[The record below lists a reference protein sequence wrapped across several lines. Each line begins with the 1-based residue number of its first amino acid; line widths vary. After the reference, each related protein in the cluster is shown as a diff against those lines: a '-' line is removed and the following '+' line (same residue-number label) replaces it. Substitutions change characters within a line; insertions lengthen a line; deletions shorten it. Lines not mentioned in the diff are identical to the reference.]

1 MSAAKYPDVIGWPWQ
16 RAEPLLRDMGLSYQ
30 TELVRPTKHFFPTDE
45 KQLYVVR
52 GRYAPDGT
60 LKLTLAAKALK
71 GPEPE
76 IRTKRK
82 E

>member
-1 MSAAKYPDVIGWPWQ
+1 MPAAKYPDVIGCPWQ
-16 RAEPLLRDMGLSYQ
+16 RAEQMLGEAGFPYQ

-71 GPEPE
+71 RPEPE